1 MCLSILYTRYGG
13 GPPRFGGGGGGNRGG
28 PPPGK
33 FGNPGER
40 LRKKH
45 WNLDE
50 LPKFQKNFYQEH
62 PDVTRRPLVR
72 TASLL
77 DSHRDINTDR
87 WQEVKEKYKCKDIP
101 ANTDVS
107 KVSSLCCRLGKIC
120 VHWHC
125 LLFPFQTQQEVEQ
138 YRRSKEVTVKGRDCP
153 KPIVKFHEAAFPS
166 KWKIHA
172 LPCT

>member
-1 MCLSILYTRYGG
+1 MGKQLIVILTKGYFVFFSFFLYVASFFLFLFFFTRRYGG

-72 TASLL
+72 PDFA
-77 DSHRDINTDR
+77 
-87 WQEVKEKYKCKDIP
+87 
-101 ANTDVS
+101 
-107 KVSSLCCRLGKIC
+107 
-120 VHWHC
+120 
-125 LLFPFQTQQEVEQ
+125 
-138 YRRSKEVTVKGRDCP
+138 
-153 KPIVKFHEAAFPS
+153 
-166 KWKIHA
+166 
-172 LPCT
+172 

>member
-1 MCLSILYTRYGG
+1 MYFLKHQLFKLVNIIGPCLTVLHVTCLSILYTRYGG

-77 DSHRDINTDR
+77 DSHRDISTDR
-87 WQEVKEKYKCKDIP
+87 
-101 ANTDVS
+101 
-107 KVSSLCCRLGKIC
+107 
-120 VHWHC
+120 
-125 LLFPFQTQQEVEQ
+125 
-138 YRRSKEVTVKGRDCP
+138 
-153 KPIVKFHEAAFPS
+153 
-166 KWKIHA
+166 
-172 LPCT
+172 

>member
-1 MCLSILYTRYGG
+1 MAEQLIVILTKGYFVFFSFFSFFIRGIFFSFSFFFTRRYGG

-72 TASLL
+72 PDFA
-77 DSHRDINTDR
+77 
-87 WQEVKEKYKCKDIP
+87 
-101 ANTDVS
+101 
-107 KVSSLCCRLGKIC
+107 
-120 VHWHC
+120 
-125 LLFPFQTQQEVEQ
+125 
-138 YRRSKEVTVKGRDCP
+138 
-153 KPIVKFHEAAFPS
+153 
-166 KWKIHA
+166 
-172 LPCT
+172 

>member
-1 MCLSILYTRYGG
+1 MAEQLIVILTKGYFVFFFSFFIRGIFFSFSFFFTRRYGG

-72 TASLL
+72 PDFA
-77 DSHRDINTDR
+77 
-87 WQEVKEKYKCKDIP
+87 
-101 ANTDVS
+101 
-107 KVSSLCCRLGKIC
+107 
-120 VHWHC
+120 
-125 LLFPFQTQQEVEQ
+125 
-138 YRRSKEVTVKGRDCP
+138 
-153 KPIVKFHEAAFPS
+153 
-166 KWKIHA
+166 
-172 LPCT
+172 

>member
-1 MCLSILYTRYGG
+1 MFSFFFFFFIRGIFFSFSFFFTRRYGG

-72 TASLL
+72 PDFA
-77 DSHRDINTDR
+77 
-87 WQEVKEKYKCKDIP
+87 
-101 ANTDVS
+101 
-107 KVSSLCCRLGKIC
+107 
-120 VHWHC
+120 
-125 LLFPFQTQQEVEQ
+125 
-138 YRRSKEVTVKGRDCP
+138 
-153 KPIVKFHEAAFPS
+153 
-166 KWKIHA
+166 
-172 LPCT
+172 

>member
-1 MCLSILYTRYGG
+1 MLFKCQQGAVFKMHVPLFFIRYGG

-62 PDVTRRPLVR
+62 PDATRRPLVR
-72 TASLL
+72 P
-77 DSHRDINTDR
+77 DSSCFSIISFHLVDLSFFNPHFN
-87 WQEVKEKYKCKDIP
+87 KE
-101 ANTDVS
+101 
-107 KVSSLCCRLGKIC
+107 LC
-120 VHWHC
+120 
-125 LLFPFQTQQEVEQ
+125 
-138 YRRSKEVTVKGRDCP
+138 
-153 KPIVKFHEAAFPS
+153 
-166 KWKIHA
+166 
-172 LPCT
+172 